1 MAEIWQT
8 GGSDALQGGRN
19 GRFKIL
25 SFMPVPYNTGF
36 LTICT
41 DWPVKQ
47 VVWVAEIWQNSGAD
61 ALDANV
67 VYFGP

>member
-1 MAEIWQT
+1 
-8 GGSDALQGGRN
+8 
-19 GRFKIL
+19 
-25 SFMPVPYNTGF
+25 MPVPYNTGF